1 MTIRQILSEGIVE
14 YENISSSKLNERCE
28 LLIKEVGLDPIMLD
42 RYPHQFSGGQ
52 RQRIAI
58 ARALSLRPKMIIF
71 DEPTS
76 ALDVIVQKNIL
87 DLIVSLQEKYSISY
101 VFITHDLKVIR
112 AISHRTY
119 VLRDAE
125 IVESNLTEDLLSS
138 PSNEYTKKLIDSS
151 FIN

>member
-1 MTIRQILSEGIVE
+1 MTISQIVSEGIVE
-14 YENISSSKLNERCE
+14 YENISLSKLNERCE

-125 IVESNLTEDLLSS
+125 IVESNSTEELLSS

>member
-151 FIN
+151 FID

>member
-14 YENISSSKLNERCE
+14 YENISLSKLNERCE

-125 IVESNLTEDLLSS
+125 IVESNSTEELLSS